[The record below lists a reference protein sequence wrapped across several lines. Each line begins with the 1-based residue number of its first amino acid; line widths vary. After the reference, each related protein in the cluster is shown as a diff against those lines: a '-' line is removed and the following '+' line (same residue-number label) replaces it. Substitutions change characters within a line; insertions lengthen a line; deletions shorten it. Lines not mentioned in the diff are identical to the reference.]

1 MPSIKMLKSLR
12 MLLPFVSFSVSC
24 IICDA
29 RLILLN
35 MQKPQELNNEPTTKC
50 QNLQFLQSALEANF
64 KSESNQMESA
74 VKMHHFIE
82 EKDTSIAFYKEAF
95 GLYN

>member
-1 MPSIKMLKSLR
+1 MLKSLR

-50 QNLQFLQSALEANF
+50 QNLQFL
-64 KSESNQMESA
+64 
-74 VKMHHFIE
+74 
-82 EKDTSIAFYKEAF
+82 
-95 GLYN
+95 